1 MDMINLT
8 FASGGYLEFSRELSN
23 LRNASGLEYADMTIA
38 GAIKM
43 GETVTQRRTIA
54 KDYPLF

>member
-23 LRNASGLEYADMTIA
+23 LPNASGLEYADMTIA

-43 GETVTQRRTIA
+43 
-54 KDYPLF
+54 